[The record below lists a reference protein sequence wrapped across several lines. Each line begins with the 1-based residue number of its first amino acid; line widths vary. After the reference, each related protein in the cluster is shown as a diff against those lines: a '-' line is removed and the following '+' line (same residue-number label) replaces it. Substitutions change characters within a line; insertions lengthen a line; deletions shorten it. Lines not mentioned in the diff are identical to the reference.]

1 MGKFI
6 DLTGK
11 TFGRLTVLRQAG
23 KDSQDIILWACLCSC
38 GNYKIVR
45 GQHLRNGSIQS
56 CGCLRQESS
65 SKIGKKNKKHG
76 LEGTRL
82 YHIWCSM
89 KGRCY
94 RPSALEY
101 DNYGGRDI
109 KVCEE
114 WQTFEP
120 FMKWALSNGYSDNL
134 TIDRIKNDE
143 GYCPENCRWIGY
155 KEQANNRRNNRMIT
169 AFGETLTLSQWSEK
183 MSINSSTIRG
193 RLARGWDA
201 EKALTIT
208 PSRGNNYQKGRYE

>member
-11 TFGRLTVLRQAG
+11 PFGRLTVLRQAG
-23 KDSQDIILWACLCSC
+23 KDNQDIILWVCLCSC

-143 GYCPENCRWIGY
+143 GYCPKNCRWVGY

-183 MSINSSTIRG
+183 LSINSSTIRG

-201 EKALTIT
+201 EKALTII